1 MEDAPLLFE
10 FGAGEHA
17 VATRFRRRPAH
28 PERGIRLDPIPLECE
43 AEELRDPREQPICH
57 DRSRLRLL
65 LDEIADL
72 PTRDVLHPPMP
83 PHRQYVVLVDAAQL
97 GPTLA
102 PLVVLREQRKE
113 RADRVAVGRALVV
126 LLRRRIGA
134 AENAPTRSDRLAACV
149 RQAEIRKTPQREASL
164 ASMMAVHQSP
174 RS

>member
-1 MEDAPLLFE
+1 MEDAPQLFE
-10 FGAGEHA
+10 FGAREHA

-43 AEELRDPREQPICH
+43 GEEPRDPREQPMCH

-72 PTRDVLHPPMP
+72 PTRDV
-83 PHRQYVVLVDAAQL
+83 
-97 GPTLA
+97 
-102 PLVVLREQRKE
+102 
-113 RADRVAVGRALVV
+113 DRVAVGRALVV

-164 ASMMAVHQSP
+164 ASMMAVYQSP
-174 RS
+174 RFHAV